1 MSPQLIALA
10 SALSYA
16 FCIISARLG
25 LRYSNGTTVTY
36 VSLLVHTSVLWPIV
50 FLLGVPSV
58 APPALV
64 LFLGAGSLQPAIR
77 LLTYTGI
84 AKIGAARLGA
94 AFQRGARDRLF
105 GRKDDTADSRGN
117 AGDRRR
123 NFSHVVGGRRQ
134 ARALDGSRAAARGR
148 AARGHRAADP
158 PPGAQHLE
166 RAAVFRGDR
175 RSDLALLVRDLS
187 RAAGNGEAGVEP
199 QIAGAVRL
207 GRAVRDAGDL
217 AQHRGAQRRNRRGR
231 DAASLDEPGVGAA
244 DIVDL
249 LAPRRAHYVE
259 NHGRHARRRRR
270 HDHRR
275 ARALTSRR
283 A

>member
-64 LFLGAGSLQPAIR
+64 LFLGAGSLQPPIR

-84 AKIGAARLGA
+84 AKIGA

-166 RAAVFRGDR
+166 
-175 RSDLALLVRDLS
+175 
-187 RAAGNGEAGVEP
+187 
-199 QIAGAVRL
+199 
-207 GRAVRDAGDL
+207 
-217 AQHRGAQRRNRRGR
+217 
-231 DAASLDEPGVGAA
+231 GAA
-244 DIVDL
+244 ER
-249 LAPRRAHYVE
+249 LAADRLR
-259 NHGRHARRRRR
+259 
-270 HDHRR
+270 D
-275 ARALTSRR
+275 
-283 A
+283 